1 MNPVDLIRE
10 LTEALRRYEAEA
22 SFHDSLTLPDARPS
36 PLLTRA
42 QAFLAAQPVV
52 VEVVEEMYCV
62 SGELMDDASNEFFD
76 VPFSDTAALLI
87 EATRH
92 FPDGARCTVHVIV
105 TPGVR

>member
-1 MNPVDLIRE
+1 
-10 LTEALRRYEAEA
+10 
-22 SFHDSLTLPDARPS
+22 
-36 PLLTRA
+36 
-42 QAFLAAQPVV
+42 
-52 VEVVEEMYCV
+52 V